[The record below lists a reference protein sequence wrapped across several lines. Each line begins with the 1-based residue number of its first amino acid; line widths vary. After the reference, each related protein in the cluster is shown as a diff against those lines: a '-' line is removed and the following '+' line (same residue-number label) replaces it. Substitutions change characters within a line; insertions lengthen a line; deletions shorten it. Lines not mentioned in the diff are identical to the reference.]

1 MSNVASATLES
12 ALPTA
17 KSATTM
23 LAPEEIFAPS
33 SAEARARGELTP
45 VEKRAL
51 RNKKKKAYKKARD
64 SLDKSVD
71 KYAKPKG
78 MKGIK
83 AQKEAAL
90 KSVVKSGKGVTIVG
104 KKSTDGKKDRKKA

>member
-1 MSNVASATLES
+1 MSNVASASMES

-23 LAPEEIFAPS
+23 LAPEEIFVPS

-45 VEKRAL
+45 LEKRTL

-64 SLDKSVD
+64 SLDKTVD
-71 KYAKPKG
+71 KYAKPKS
-78 MKGIK
+78 MKGVK

-90 KSVVKSGKGVTIVG
+90 KSLVKSGKGVTVVG
-104 KKSTDGKKDRKKA
+104 KKSTDGKKDRKKT